1 MDVWIDDLPG
11 DEVKTALKQL
21 LADQGQQAERTLK
34 NRFAAWRR
42 GLQSVGCGA
51 PRRSTGRLF
60 ANAKSAEKIRMEK
73 QKFDRKRREIKR
85 RKEREV

>member
-1 MDVWIDDLPG
+1 
-11 DEVKTALKQL
+11 
-21 LADQGQQAERTLK
+21 
-34 NRFAAWRR
+34 
-42 GLQSVGCGA
+42 LQSVGCGA

-85 RKEREV
+85 RKEHEV

>member
-1 MDVWIDDLPG
+1 M
-11 DEVKTALKQL
+11 
-21 LADQGQQAERTLK
+21 
-34 NRFAAWRR
+34 
-42 GLQSVGCGA
+42 
-51 PRRSTGRLF
+51 